1 MSDTPAWIEYA
12 AQALEQECWRG
23 FSDSNPEARINLFAR
38 HLRAAVKRA
47 VSAAPQSPASAGDVE
62 AVLTAIAQALPIT
75 LDDCALRPAA
85 TAALAAA
92 HVPEMRALLMRTL
105 IGWEDG
111 LPLHV
116 VINEIAAFLGMTA
129 DEARAQLEEKP

>member
-1 MSDTPAWIEYA
+1 MSDTPDWIEEA

-92 HVPEMRALLMRTL
+92 RVPEMRTL
-105 IGWEDG
+105 GWRDDPRLIVSEGIVLSD
-111 LPLHV
+111 
-116 VINEIAAFLGMTA
+116 A
-129 DEARAQLEEKP
+129 ARAQLREKP

>member
-1 MSDTPAWIEYA
+1 MSDTPDWIEEA

-92 HVPEMRALLMRTL
+92 RVPEMRALLMRTL
-105 IGWEDG
+105 GWRDDPRLIVSEGIVLSD
-111 LPLHV
+111 
-116 VINEIAAFLGMTA
+116 A
-129 DEARAQLEEKP
+129 ARAQLREKP